1 VVGVIEIV
9 AGLAVLLTPWTKV
22 FAYVVA
28 AWLTGIAL
36 NLVVGGF
43 YDIAVR
49 DLVMAATAVSLARL
63 TGVVRVAAP
72 RRAVS
77 PATVG
82 SA

>member
-1 VVGVIEIV
+1 
-9 AGLAVLLTPWTKV
+9 VL
-22 FAYVVA
+22 
-28 AWLTGIAL
+28 
-36 NLVVGGF
+36 GGF
-43 YDIAVR
+43 FDIAVR

-63 TGVVRVAAP
+63 TSVVRVAAP